1 LKHNFVIKK
10 LTLLKIQNLSKT
22 YKKGDNKIYAL
33 RDISFDVEKGEYV
46 SIVGKSGS
54 GKSTLLNLLGGMD
67 TNAEGAVYYDNR
79 NLLEMKERELSNYRK
94 SVIGMI
100 FQSFNL
106 IPSHT
111 ALDNV
116 MLPLIFSSFPRALRR
131 TRACELL
138 YNMGLYNRAL
148 HYPSELSGGEAQRVA
163 IARALANKPQIILA
177 DEPTGNLDTATSR
190 EIIDLLQM
198 FNRKHQITIIMVTHD
213 KETANRVSDKTILLS
228 DGEII
233 KTTINKPVYNLDD
246 SSTQKPQF
254 NL

>member
-1 LKHNFVIKK
+1 MALIEVN
-10 LTLLKIQNLSKT
+10 NLSKT
-22 YKKGDNKIYAL
+22 YKKGDNVIYAL
-33 RDISFDVEKGEYV
+33 RNINFDIQEGEYV

-67 TNAEGAVYYDNR
+67 TSATGGVYYNGK
-79 NLLEMKERELSNYRK
+79 NLLEMTEKELSYHRK
-94 SVIGMI
+94 FTVGMI

-106 IPSHT
+106 IPTRT

-116 MLPLIFSSFPRALRR
+116 KLPLIFSNYPVRLRE

-163 IARALANKPQIILA
+163 IARALANKPKVILA
-177 DEPTGNLDTATSR
+177 DEPTGNLDTATSS
-190 EIIDLLQM
+190 EIISLLQM
-198 FNRKHQITIIMVTHD
+198 FNKKHNITVIMVTHD
-213 KETANRVSDKTILLS
+213 KETANRVSDKTVLLS

-233 KTTINKPVYNLDD
+233 KTTVN
-246 SSTQKPQF
+246 QKK
-254 NL
+254 

>member
-1 LKHNFVIKK
+1 
-10 LTLLKIQNLSKT
+10 LTLIKVDKLSKT
-22 YKKGDNKIYAL
+22 YKKGDNLIYAL
-33 RDISFDVEKGEYV
+33 RNINFDISEGEYV

-67 TNAEGAVYYDNR
+67 TKAEGGIYYNGK
-79 NLLEMKERELSNYRK
+79 NLLQMNEKELSFHRK
-94 SVIGMI
+94 FTVGMI

-106 IPSHT
+106 IESRT
-111 ALDNV
+111 AIDNV
-116 MLPLIFSSFPRALRR
+116 KLPLIFSNYPVMLRQ

-163 IARALANKPQIILA
+163 IARALANKPKVILA
-177 DEPTGNLDTATSR
+177 DEPTGNLDTATSA
-190 EIIDLLQM
+190 EIISLLEM
-198 FNRKHQITIIMVTHD
+198 FNKKHKITVIMVTHD

-233 KTTINKPVYNLDD
+233 KTTYKGK
-246 SSTQKPQF
+246 Q
-254 NL
+254 